1 MTRATWWRRY
11 RGWIAIGVLLAI
23 GGAAYTISQ
32 TAAPADTGPTYT
44 TQAAEQGT
52 LSVTVAGTGNL
63 ALRDEVAVTPEVAG
77 TVEDVKVSSGTTVSV
92 GDVLFTLDDSAVDK
106 EIASALAAK
115 RQAAESVQRAELSVL
130 QAENSLAQLQSRAAE
145 PSSSVSAGEI
155 EAAEKQVTI
164 AESGLTS
171 AKAAASSANLNYE
184 DALAARDDLSVTAPC
199 NGIVWNVDVDEGDAV
214 SGASSSA
221 SSGGSGTG
229 AATTAATDSSSAS
242 GATSAM
248 TIARDGELAVLLSVN
263 EVDISALK
271 VGQTAELA
279 FDAVPDL
286 TMTGKVDEV
295 AAEGTVS
302 QGVVTYNVWVTL
314 DVSDSR
320 LKIGMSSSAT
330 IVTQVARD
338 VLLVPNAAVKSDDEG
353 DYVQVLDSGSTEPR
367 VVRVTSGLKGATQTE
382 IAQGLEAG
390 VAVVTKTV
398 AAEDASD
405 SSSGGTQGGPEGG
418 GMIVPGMGGGPM
430 GGP

>member
-11 RGWIAIGVLLAI
+11 RGWIAIAVLIAI
-23 GGAAYTISQ
+23 GGVAFAVSQ

-44 TQAAEQGT
+44 TELAEKGT

-63 ALRDEVAVTPEVAG
+63 AIRDEVAVSPQVAG
-77 TVEDVKVSSGTTVSV
+77 TVESVKVSAGTTVSA

-106 EIASALAAK
+106 QIASALAAK
-115 RQAAESVQRAELSVL
+115 RQAAESVERAELSVL
-130 QAENSLAQLQSRAAE
+130 QAENALAQLQTRAAE
-145 PSSSVSAGEI
+145 PSGNVTAGEI
-155 EAAEKQVTI
+155 DAAEKQVTI

-171 AKAAASSANLNYE
+171 AKAAASSANLDYE

-199 NGIVWNVDVDEGDAV
+199 SGIVWSVDVDEGDSV
-214 SGASSSA
+214 SPGN
-221 SSGGSGTG
+221 GT
-229 AATTAATDSSSAS
+229 ATAAAADNSSAS

-263 EVDISALK
+263 EVDISAIE
-271 VGQTAELA
+271 VGQSAEIA

-302 QGVVTYNVWVTL
+302 QGVVSYSVWVTL
-314 DVSDSR
+314 DVGDPR

-330 IVTQVARD
+330 IVTQIARD

-353 DYVQVLDSGSTEPR
+353 DYVQVLDSGSDEPR

-382 IAQGLEAG
+382 VAQGLEVG
-390 VAVVTKTV
+390 LAVVTKTV
-398 AAEDASD
+398 TAEDAAD
-405 SSSGGTQGGPEGG
+405 ASSSGSASGRIEGGPEGG
-418 GMIVPGMGGGPM
+418 MMIAPGMGGGPM
-430 GGP
+430 GGQ